1 MKQSLT
7 PRKLAQ
13 ALGVSESSMK
23 RWVDEGRVRAA
34 RTAGGHRRIPLTEA
48 LRFVRSS
55 SLELVAPDALGF
67 PDLAGVMLPE
77 RDRQQEATRQLTDV
91 LVEGDER
98 RALALVLGLYLGG
111 DSVAAIADG
120 PVRGAMEE
128 IGTRWQHSED
138 GLVVEHR
145 ASDIVNQ
152 ALNQLRSL
160 FPAPAGAM
168 VAIGGALEGDPYLL
182 ASLAAATALTTEGI
196 DAIHLGPNTPGASLA
211 LAARLRSARLVWV
224 SVNLPLASGTIRS
237 QLEALARETAAS
249 ACPLIIGGKG
259 LEGETL
265 TGDLERVPRGAS
277 IAELVGFAKA
287 IASTDPRP

>member
-7 PRKLAQ
+7 PRQLAR

-34 RTAGGHRRIPLTEA
+34 RTAGGHRRIPLTDA

-67 PDLAGVMLPE
+67 PDVAAVVLPD
-77 RDRQQEATRQLTDV
+77 RDRLAESTRRLTDV
-91 LVEGDER
+91 LAEGDER
-98 RALALVLGLYLGG
+98 RAVALVLSLFLGG
-111 DSVAAIADG
+111 ESVAAIADG
-120 PVRGAMEE
+120 PIRGAMED

-160 FPAPAGAM
+160 FPAPPGAM

-182 ASLAAATALTTEGI
+182 ASLAAAAALATEGI
-196 DAIHLGPNTPGASLA
+196 EAIHLGPNTPAASLA
-211 LAARLRSARLVWV
+211 LAARLREADLAWV
-224 SVNLPLASGTIRS
+224 SVNVPLGSGTIRS
-237 QLEALARETAAS
+237 QLEELGREMTS
-249 ACPLIIGGKG
+249 AGRPFMIGGKG
-259 LEGETL
+259 LDGAALPGE
-265 TGDLERVPRGAS
+265 LERLPRGGS

-287 IASTDPRP
+287 IAATRPAS